1 MNLPER
7 VHLIG
12 IGGTGMSS
20 LARYLLELGKT
31 VTGSDLS
38 ASDTVQELERLGATI
53 YIGHGAEHVN
63 GAQLVVTSTAIA
75 EDNPELAQAH
85 ANGIP
90 VAHRSEMWAHILNSG
105 RGIAVAG
112 AHGKTTITGMLSWV
126 LTQSGY
132 DPSFLVGGEVVGLGS
147 GHSGTSDIVVA
158 EADESDGSFLR
169 YRPWCTLVTR
179 IEPDHLEHYN
189 GSFDKLISAYGTFL
203 SYTKPGGLAVVCS
216 DDPTLMLLAEQ
227 AGVRYVTYG
236 FASSSDF
243 TALSIQHEGFRTYA
257 QVVKAG
263 TVLGRLELRVP
274 GRHNVQNALAVVA
287 VCTHL
292 GLNWDE
298 IASHLATYRGV
309 RRRFEVVGCENDLLV
324 IDDYAHHP
332 SEVRATLAA
341 ARSGWPKRRIVA
353 VFQPH
358 RFSRTHF
365 LLEEFAKA
373 FDDADH
379 VVLTDIYAPASEV
392 PIPGTSGQLLADRVR
407 SVTRDSTPV
416 DFIPERGAIADY
428 LRTIVQPG
436 DIVVTMGAGDIWR
449 TAREFVQMVGN
460 PT

>member
-20 LARYLLELGKT
+20 LARFLLERGKT

-38 ASDTVQELERLGATI
+38 ASDTILELERLGATV
-53 YIGHGAEHVN
+53 YVGHGADHVN
-63 GAQLVVTSTAIA
+63 GAQLVVTSTAIG
-75 EDNPELAQAH
+75 ENNPELAQAI
-85 ANGIP
+85 AKGIP
-90 VAHRSEMWAHILNSG
+90 VAHRSEIWAEVLNNG

-112 AHGKTTITGMLSWV
+112 AHGKTTITGMLAWV
-126 LTQSGY
+126 LSQAGF
-132 DPSFLVGGEVVGLGS
+132 DPSYLIGGEVAGLGS
-147 GHSGTSDIVVA
+147 GHSGSSDIVVA

-169 YRPWCTLVTR
+169 YRPWCTVVTR

-189 GSFDKLISAYGTFL
+189 GSFDELVAAYGTFL
-203 SYTKPGGLAVVCS
+203 SYTKPGGVAVICS
-216 DDPTLMLLAEQ
+216 DDPTLLRVASKRAMQL
-227 AGVRYVTYG
+227 VTYG
-236 FASSSDF
+236 LGEGAEF
-243 TALSIQHEGFRTYA
+243 TARDIHHEGFQTAA
-257 QVVKAG
+257 QVVQAG
-263 TVLGRLELRVP
+263 QVLGTLRLRVP

-287 VCTHL
+287 VCSQF
-292 GLNWDE
+292 GLTWEE
-298 IASHLATYRGV
+298 IAPHLATYRGV
-309 RRRFEVVGCENDLLV
+309 KRRFEVVGSGNDLLV

-341 ARSGWPKRRIVA
+341 ARSGWPDRRIVA

-358 RFSRTHF
+358 RYSRTHF
-365 LLEEFAKA
+365 LLEEFAQA

-379 VVLTDIYAPASEV
+379 VVLTDIYAPASED
-392 PIPGTSGQLLADRVR
+392 PIPGTSGELLAERVR
-407 SVTRDSTPV
+407 SVGRGAASV
-416 DFIPERGAIADY
+416 DFIGAREQIAAH

-449 TAREFVQMVGN
+449 TAREFVQTVGN